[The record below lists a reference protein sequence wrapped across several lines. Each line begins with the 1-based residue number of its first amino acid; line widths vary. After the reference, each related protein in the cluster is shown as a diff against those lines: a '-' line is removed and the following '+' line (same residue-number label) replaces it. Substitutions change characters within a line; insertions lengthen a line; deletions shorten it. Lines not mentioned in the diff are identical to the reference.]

1 MRARLVSAL
10 GIIVSL
16 IAIFYLV
23 QQFDLQQS
31 QEILKEARLN
41 WLGLAAIAYLGLFP
55 LRGLR
60 WSWLLSDIRPVATR
74 ISTETFIVGA
84 MANNILPARL
94 GDLVR
99 AYVLSRQANIP
110 ATTTFSN
117 VLLERIIDGCTVIA
131 LLAGVLL
138 LAPPD
143 SQDFRLIGSLMAII
157 FFGAFVACLLLAVA
171 PKLFWT
177 LLDPFLGQLPAQ
189 IAGKLK
195 DRLFLLLEGLNVLR
209 RPALMTK
216 ILVVSVLVWILE
228 ATVYMICQKAFG
240 MQIPF
245 SGLILVM
252 SVLTLGLTAPSGPG
266 FIGVFEG
273 LILAGTL
280 LYGIE
285 QNTGLA
291 FAIAIHLIHYVP
303 VTVIGLGI
311 AWRMGIKVTKL
322 GETAQENA
330 VAPSEGN

>member
-1 MRARLVSAL
+1 MRARIVSAL

-16 IAIFYLV
+16 IAISYLIR
-23 QQFDLQQS
+23 QFDVEQS
-31 QEILKEARLN
+31 REILSEAKLN
-41 WLGLAAIAYLGLFP
+41 WLGLAAISYLALFP

-60 WSWLLSDIRPVATR
+60 WSWLLSDIRPIATR

-99 AYVLSRQANIP
+99 AYVLGRQAKIP

-131 LLAGVLL
+131 LLSSVLL

-143 SQDFRLIGSLMAII
+143 SQDFRLIGSVMAVI
-157 FFGAFVACLLLAVA
+157 FFGAFAACLLLAA
-171 PKLFWT
+171 TPKLFWT
-177 LLDPFLGQLPAQ
+177 LLDPVLERLPAQ
-189 IAGKLK
+189 FARKLK
-195 DRLFLLLEGLNVLR
+195 DRLLLLLEGLNILR
-209 RPALMTK
+209 RPTLMFK
-216 ILVVSVLVWILE
+216 ILGVSVLIWILE
-228 ATVYMICQKAFG
+228 ASVYMICQRAFG

-280 LYGIE
+280 LYGVD
-285 QNTGLA
+285 QSTGLA

-303 VTVIGLGI
+303 VTILGLFI
-311 AWRMGIKVTKL
+311 AWRIGLNVTKL
-322 GETAQENA
+322 GKTAHENA
-330 VAPSEGN
+330 VTPSGGN